1 MTTKLDAEYRKEGF
15 HWGLNPSSAVKNILH
30 LKSQGTVLDI
40 GVGEGRNALFLA
52 QNGFA
57 VTGIDISEEGIKKFT
72 QEAQKRGL
80 HVHGIV
86 ADITTAELEKY
97 DVILAIN
104 LLQFLTKEKAYATI
118 EKMKKHAEPDGINII
133 QVFLKENQGS
143 FPYLFSK
150 DELKT
155 LYSDWDILL
164 YKEYETPKEKHGNG
178 PWHCHYVAEIIT
190 KRKN

>member
-104 LLQFLTKEKAYATI
+104 LLQ
-118 EKMKKHAEPDGINII
+118 
-133 QVFLKENQGS
+133 LK
-143 FPYLFSK
+143 
-150 DELKT
+150 
-155 LYSDWDILL
+155 
-164 YKEYETPKEKHGNG
+164 
-178 PWHCHYVAEIIT
+178 
-190 KRKN
+190 